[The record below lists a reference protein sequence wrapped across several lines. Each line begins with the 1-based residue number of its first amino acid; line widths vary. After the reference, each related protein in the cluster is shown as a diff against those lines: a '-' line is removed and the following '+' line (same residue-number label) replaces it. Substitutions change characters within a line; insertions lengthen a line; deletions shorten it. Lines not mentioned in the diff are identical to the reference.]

1 MSQRARTRRILALTL
16 SACMLLALGCGLLGV
31 AVQQRVITLA
41 DINIRLGPL
50 IVVTRGP
57 RSFQCPRQNNPTTNL
72 CDRLSAA
79 PRPAVYRVWIFW
91 YRPRPG
97 VDSTLTLAQW
107 TVPVR
112 Q

>member
-1 MSQRARTRRILALTL
+1 MRHFRMSRLLTL
-16 SACMLLALGCGLLGV
+16 AASVCLLLVLGCGLLGL
-31 AVQQRVITLA
+31 AVQRRVITPA
-41 DINIRLGPL
+41 DINLRLGPL

-57 RSFQCPRQNNPTTNL
+57 SSFQCPRQNNPTTNL
-72 CDRLSAA
+72 CDRLSAE

-91 YRPRPG
+91 HELRRG
-97 VDSTLTLAQW
+97 TDSTLTLAQW